1 MRRTV
6 MLSVKSTRADLG
18 RFVRRTAKTLGL
30 QVEGPVLALH
40 GRPEGA
46 RTVDRERSR
55 DAEPSRPVLP
65 RSHPLLEVAPIR
77 YPETWVQRHQGLK
90 VYGPTISVV
99 DANDRLLADVSVEW
113 GRKTEE
119 NWTFRRFHLPN
130 PKRVT
135 GRTLVLASTGG
146 NTYFHWI
153 TDILPRIRLARE
165 AGYLPGSFD
174 HILVNG
180 LDQPFQEGTLETLG
194 IPKDKCLVFA
204 EGESAWQLEE
214 AILPSL
220 PGVPGVVPRESVDFL
235 RRELAAPQSGA
246 SRRIFIGRGGAK
258 HRNLVHEEE
267 ISRELG
273 KKGFE
278 KVDCGNLSVLEQA
291 RIFASADMIVGAHG
305 AALTNLVFCRPGT
318 KVIELF
324 SPRYVNPCYRD
335 LCVAAGLKHAAMIG
349 DNKDW
354 MLSTR
359 HDQPSAPITV
369 SWELVEKGLQLV
381 NGGL

>member
-1 MRRTV
+1 MGLKAIRAKLGRTV
-6 MLSVKSTRADLG
+6 RKA
-18 RFVRRTAKTLGL
+18 AKGLGL
-30 QVEGPVLALH
+30 PTNGPTKVQY
-40 GRPEGA
+40 GMPEGA
-46 RTVDRERSR
+46 QAVDRARFK
-55 DAEPSRPVLP
+55 DAVPSHPVLP
-65 RSHPLLEVAPIR
+65 HGHSLLAAPQIEYR
-77 YPETWVQRHQGLK
+77 ETWVASAEAFK
-90 VYGPTISVV
+90 VYGPTVAVV
-99 DANDRLLADVSVEW
+99 DRKNSLLAAVSIEW
-113 GRKTEE
+113 GRKPEE
-119 NWTFRRFHLPN
+119 NWTFRRIRLPN

-135 GRTLVLASTGG
+135 GKTLVLASTGG

-194 IPKDKCLVFA
+194 IPKEKCLVFA

-278 KVDCGNLSVLEQA
+278 KVNCGNLSVLEQA
-291 RIFASADMIVGAHG
+291 RIFASAGMIVGAHG

-335 LCVAAGLKHAAMIG
+335 LCVSAGLIHAAVIG
-349 DNKDW
+349 DGTDW
-354 MLSTR
+354 VLSTS
-359 HDQPSAPITV
+359 HDEPSAPITA
-369 SWELVEKGLQLV
+369 SWQMLEEALEAFEGSP
-381 NGGL
+381 